1 MYKRQAFAADASAG
15 NASAAK
21 YNVIETEWGFNKV
34 EQDGGKTLSYSPESG
49 VTLLEDDGFA
59 FKDLNKNGT
68 LDTYE
73 DWRLT
78 TEERAAALA
87 DMMVADGREGI
98 ESIAGLML
106 YSAHTA
112 VQSETVSGTE
122 IDSRARTQD
131 GTTTMDAI
139 TENKLRHVLV
149 TSIASP
155 EVGAKWS
162 NNLQS
167 IVEGMD
173 YGIPCNNSSDPR
185 HTAKADSTE
194 QYVAGESGTISQWP
208 GTVGL
213 AATYDPEIVKQY
225 GNIVGIEYRAL
236 GIGTALSPQIDLASE
251 PRWSRVNGTFGD
263 NVKLTVDPVSYTH
276 LIPTS

>member
-1 MYKRQAFAADASAG
+1 MAVAMVASSMTTAFAEES
-15 NASAAK
+15 SAAK
-21 YNVIETEWGFNKV
+21 YEVIETEWGLQRGCSG
-34 EQDGGKTLSYSPESG
+34 EAGKTLTYSPTSG
-49 VTLLEDDGFA
+49 VTLLEDDGYA
-59 FKDLNKNGT
+59 FKDLNQNGE

-73 DWRLT
+73 DWRLS

-112 VQSETVSGTE
+112 VTSETVSGTE

-155 EVGAKWS
+155 GDRSKMEQ
-162 NNLQS
+162 QS
-167 IVEGMD
+167 AG
-173 YGIPCNNSSDPR
+173 YRRGNGIR
-185 HTAKADSTE
+185 
-194 QYVAGESGTISQWP
+194 Y
-208 GTVGL
+208 
-213 AATYDPEIVKQY
+213 
-225 GNIVGIEYRAL
+225 
-236 GIGTALSPQIDLASE
+236 
-251 PRWSRVNGTFGD
+251 
-263 NVKLTVDPVSYTH
+263 PVQQQ
-276 LIPTS
+276 L